1 MWAVR
6 RACIFLSNPRPSPL
20 ILLEPQIDHA
30 GGARFR
36 ISRNGRASAPLESG
50 PDHPREPPHRA
61 PDAAALPV
69 GKARQG
75 EARQGDPARRRRRR
89 RRGEGR
95 PEDGSAASQPSTP
108 PEKNWNLCGKTL
120 DSETWRECGRAG
132 RCDTGRREHSAA
144 WQPAARPLPLDLP
157 PTGSISSATG
167 SDSRDRFPS
176 RCLGPAGR
184 PSGTGPPSRKH
195 GGGGDRDRSQPP
207 APTVTPVFRRIGPAL
222 PVAPSRRT
230 AQSAPSARP
239 CARPPRCRPAESE
252 SRGRTVQRG
261 PAAALLPRAPPFTP
275 PTAASSS

>member
-1 MWAVR
+1 MQAER
-6 RACIFLSNPRPSPL
+6 GFEYRATAAHPRPWSL
-20 ILLEPQIDHA
+20 
-30 GGARFR
+30 ARITHGSRR
-36 ISRNGRASAPLESG
+36 IARRTRPRCRSA
-50 PDHPREPPHRA
+50 RQ
-61 PDAAALPV
+61 

-75 EARQGDPARRRRRR
+75 KATRPAGAGAGAEARADQWLVARPRS
-89 RRGEGR
+89 R
-95 PEDGSAASQPSTP
+95 PPP